1 MIRGVLR
8 LSMAAVVLAA
18 SPVFAQE
25 TAPPA
30 APSPGDAQG
39 SFPAS
44 FFARFSP
51 RTAYDMLVQVPGF
64 TIRAAST
71 ERGLGQATENVLI
84 NSERVADKSGGA
96 VQRLKVTDAS
106 SVERIDLVD
115 AAKLGIAGLS
125 GLVANVILKKDAGG
139 KGQFTWQPEAR
150 AHYSHANI
158 YRGTVSYTDRKGPVE
173 YTLSVDNSVASRGAY
188 GGPDDLIYSADGIL
202 IERRVGRLFSDFDQP
217 KMRVGARIDMPGS
230 SVANMSIQY
239 GPYWYDF
246 GSFEK
251 RRRDGPD
258 DRFRNVEQTQRGY
271 MLDFNGDYEVPVGPG
286 RLKLIGLHHYEHEPT
301 YTTQT
306 TVFQSGIDDDGI
318 LFFRDAHLLEFILRS
333 EYGWRT
339 GKNDWQVT
347 LERAVNTLDQK
358 GELFILSPEGEFEEV
373 SFPEGSGEVAE
384 HRYEATATFGRPL
397 SSKLDLQLVAG
408 GEISKLERLDRDD
421 PARRFFRPKGS
432 ISLAWRPAADWDT
445 SLKLSRRVGQ
455 ISFYDFLAQL
465 NLNEERENA
474 GNPDLV
480 PPQSWELEGEAG
492 KEFGAWGRARLKL
505 FYHRIDDIIDIVP
518 IGEDG
523 QSIGNLPLAIKFGG
537 EFTSTINFD
546 PVGWT
551 GAKLDLRAAATAS
564 RVKDPLTGETRPI
577 SGISD
582 YSGSLNLRHDVAG
595 TDLAWGGGL
604 SIYHNAKTYYLTEV
618 FRSWEGPFFGSL
630 FVEHKDVLGMSVRFT
645 AGNLPG
651 ARHIFYR
658 TVYDGF
664 RDTGPILFVQ
674 RQRQKIG
681 PIFTLT
687 VKGNF

>member
-1 MIRGVLR
+1 MTRGIKR
-8 LSMAAVVLAA
+8 LSIAAAVLVASPALAQEAA
-18 SPVFAQE
+18 SPP
-25 TAPPA
+25 AP
-30 APSPGDAQG
+30 APIDSQS
-39 SFPAS
+39 SFPAA

-51 RTAYDMLVQVPGF
+51 KTAYDMLVQVPGF
-64 TIRAAST
+64 TIRTATT
-71 ERGLGQATENVLI
+71 ERGLGQASENVLI

-96 VQRLKVTDAS
+96 VQKLRLTDAS

-115 AAKLGIAGLS
+115 AAQLGIAGLS
-125 GLVANVILKKDAGG
+125 GLVANVILKKDVGG
-139 KGQFTWQPEAR
+139 KGQFTWQPEMR
-150 AHYSHANI
+150 AHYSHPNL

-173 YTLSVDNSVASRGAY
+173 YTLSLDNSVASRGAY
-188 GGPDDLIYSADGIL
+188 GGPDDLIYDASGIL

-217 KMRVGARIDMPGS
+217 KMRVGTKIDMPGS
-230 SVANMSIQY
+230 AVANLSVQY

-271 MLDFNGDYEVPVGPG
+271 MLDFNGDYEFALGPG
-286 RLKLIGLHHYEHEPT
+286 RLKFIGLHHFEHEPT
-301 YTTQT
+301 TTTQT
-306 TVFQSGIDDDGI
+306 TVFESGIDDDGI
-318 LFFRDAHLLEFILRS
+318 RFFRDARILEFILRS
-333 EYGWRT
+333 EYGWKT
-339 GKNDWQVT
+339 GSNDWQVT

-358 GELFILSPEGEFEEV
+358 GELFLLSSDGEFDEV
-373 SFPEGSGEVAE
+373 PFPEGSGEVAE

-397 SSKLDLQLVAG
+397 SPKLDLQLVGG

-421 PARRFFRPKGS
+421 PPRKFFRPKGS

-492 KEFGAWGRARLKL
+492 KELGAWGRARLKL

-523 QSIGNLPLAIKFGG
+523 QSIGNLPRATRIGG

-546 PVGWT
+546 PIGWT
-551 GAKLDLRAAATAS
+551 GAKLDLRVAATRS
-564 RVKDPLTGETRPI
+564 RVKDPLTAEARPI
-577 SGISD
+577 SGITD
-582 YSGSLNLRHDVAG
+582 YSGNLNLRHDIAR
-595 TDLAWGGGL
+595 TDIAWGGGL
-604 SIYHNAKTYYLTEV
+604 SIYHNTKNYYLTEV
-618 FRSWEGPFFGSL
+618 FRSWEGPFFGNL

-651 ARHIFYR
+651 GRHIFNR